1 MVMLYDHSSGIFGSD
16 KWQKRYFVLNG
27 NRLFYFKK
35 YGVSK
40 VVFHVLKYV
49 LYYTVVRV
57 RIMVDTTSV
66 YYHDSLR
73 LFLSKICKMYY
84 LSV

>member
-1 MVMLYDHSSGIFGSD
+1 MVMSYHHSSGIFGSD

-49 LYYTVVRV
+49 LYYTVVHV
-57 RIMVDTTSV
+57 LCIW
-66 YYHDSLR
+66 
-73 LFLSKICKMYY
+73 
-84 LSV
+84 

>member
-49 LYYTVVRV
+49 LYYTV
-57 RIMVDTTSV
+57 D
-66 YYHDSLR
+66 
-73 LFLSKICKMYY
+73 
-84 LSV
+84 

>member
-1 MVMLYDHSSGIFGSD
+1 MVMLYHHSSGIFGSD

-40 VVFHVLKYV
+40 VVFHVLK
-49 LYYTVVRV
+49 LYRSSC
-57 RIMVDTTSV
+57 IMVD
-66 YYHDSLR
+66 DSLR
-73 LFLSKICKMYY
+73 LFLSKIYKMLYY
-84 LSV
+84 LNVW